1 MIIKVWGA
9 GCKKCNK
16 MEENTKAA
24 IAELGIDGTV
34 EKVEDVRGIMA
45 YGVMSTPALVVDDQV
60 KVKGKVPTVE
70 EIKKLLVKI

>member
-1 MIIKVWGA
+1 MIIKVLGA

-16 MEENTKAA
+16 MEENAKAA

-70 EIKKLLVKI
+70 EIKKLLVNI